1 MDGVAA
7 MHQDLP
13 LLQVTALCKQY
24 RSGSSHLVAVQDAT
38 LSLQR
43 GEIVCLLGPSGCGK
57 SSLLLTVA
65 GLQPADGGQI
75 LLEGQPLT
83 QPHPQ
88 VGVVFQEPCLL
99 PWRTVWANV
108 ALGLQL
114 VHQALPKAA
123 IAQRVHRALC
133 LVGLEQF
140 AQHYPHQLSGGM
152 AQRVALARAL
162 VRQPVLLLMDEP
174 FAALDAPT
182 RQHLRCLLLQV
193 VHQLGTAVLMVTH
206 DIDEAIFLADRVLLM
221 GARPGR
227 IEAEWH
233 ISLPHPR
240 LYRDPQMLRLH
251 AAILDRLAEHTTLSG
266 KEVVDWVI

>member
-1 MDGVAA
+1 MDA
-7 MHQDLP
+7 
-13 LLQVTALCKQY
+13 LLQVNALRKEY
-24 RSGSSHLVAVQDAT
+24 RSHHSCLVAVQDAT
-38 LSLQR
+38 FSIRR
-43 GEIVCLLGPSGCGK
+43 GEVVCLLGPSGCGK

-75 LLEGQPLT
+75 LLNGQPLS

-88 VGVVFQEPCLL
+88 IGVVFQEPCLL

-114 VHQALPKAA
+114 LPQPLTKTAM
-123 IAQRVHRALC
+123 AQRVHHALV

-140 AQHYPHQLSGGM
+140 AHHYPHQLSGGM

-162 VRQPVLLLMDEP
+162 VRQPLLLLMDEP

-182 RQHLRCLLLQV
+182 RQHLRCLLLQI

-206 DIDEAIFLADRVLLM
+206 DIDEALFLADRVLLM

-227 IEAEWH
+227 IEAEWRVA
-233 ISLPHPR
+233 LPHPR
-240 LYRDPQMLRLH
+240 QYRDSQMLHLH
-251 AAILDRLAEHTTLSG
+251 ATILDRLAEHTLLNG
-266 KEVVDWVI
+266 KEVIHWVI

>member
-1 MDGVAA
+1 MSDS
-7 MHQDLP
+7 P
-13 LLQVTALCKQY
+13 SLLQVQALCKVY
-24 RSGSSHLVAVQDAT
+24 RSGASRLVAVQDAT
-38 LSLQR
+38 FSVQR
-43 GEIVCLLGPSGCGK
+43 GEVVCLLGPSGCGK

-65 GLQPADGGQI
+65 GLQPADGGQV
-75 LLEGQPLT
+75 LLDGQPMA

-99 PWRTVWANV
+99 PWRNVWANV

-114 VHQALPKAA
+114 AHQRIPKAM

-140 AQHYPHQLSGGM
+140 AHHYPHQLSGGM

-162 VRQPVLLLMDEP
+162 VRQPLLLLMDEP

-182 RQHLRCLLLQV
+182 RQHLRYMLLQI
-193 VHQLGTAVLMVTH
+193 VHRLDTAVLMVTH
-206 DIDEAIFLADRVLLM
+206 DIDEALYLADRILLM

-233 ISLPHPR
+233 VSLNHPR
-240 LYRDPQMLRLH
+240 QYRDPQVLHLH
-251 AAILDRLAEHTTLSG
+251 AAILDRLAEHTTING

>member
-1 MDGVAA
+1 MDA
-7 MHQDLP
+7 
-13 LLQVTALCKQY
+13 LLQVDALRKEY
-24 RSGSSHLVAVQDAT
+24 RSHHSCLVAVQEAT
-38 LSLQR
+38 FSIRR
-43 GEIVCLLGPSGCGK
+43 GEVVCLLGPSGCGK

-75 LLEGQPLT
+75 LLDGQPLS

-88 VGVVFQEPCLL
+88 IGVVFQEPCLL

-114 VHQALPKAA
+114 LPQLLPKTVV
-123 IAQRVHRALC
+123 AQRVHRTLSW
-133 LVGLEQF
+133 VGLEQF
-140 AQHYPHQLSGGM
+140 AHHYPHQLSGGM

-162 VRQPVLLLMDEP
+162 VRQPLLLLMDEP

-182 RQHLRCLLLQV
+182 RQHLRCLLLQIV
-193 VHQLGTAVLMVTH
+193 RRLDTAVLMVTH
-206 DIDEAIFLADRVLLM
+206 DIDEALFLADRVLLM

-227 IEAEWH
+227 IEAEWR

-240 LYRDPQMLRLH
+240 QYRDPQMLHLH
-251 AAILDRLAEHTTLSG
+251 ATILDRLAEHTLLNG